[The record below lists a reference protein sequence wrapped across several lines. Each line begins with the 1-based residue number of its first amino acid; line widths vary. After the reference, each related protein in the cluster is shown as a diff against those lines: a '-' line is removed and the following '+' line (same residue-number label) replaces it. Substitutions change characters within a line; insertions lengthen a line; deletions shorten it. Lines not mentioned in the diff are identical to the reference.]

1 MFSSKQNYSLKKIRV
16 LHISPD
22 AVIHGTERHIL
33 SILKYS
39 DREEFEHFVA
49 MPEDGDF
56 NKVLQKMNIKTYIA
70 GRKHGYKSKLEGIF
84 GRDSRSLYNLIKK
97 EKFDIV
103 HSHLNSF
110 GGMVAKLAGAP
121 AIVHTRHGVFWSEDE
136 LNNISFIN
144 KYFQKLKSKM
154 FDKTIALGEYERKTL
169 VEKFN
174 YEEAKITTTI
184 NGVDIDEINSKVD
197 KLKTKQELFGT
208 DDIIAGLVGRL
219 EKQKGF
225 DYMLE
230 AVNLIKEKSDGIKFV
245 IIGNG
250 SLKEELIQKRDRMG
264 LQDRVLFLDY
274 KRNILDY
281 VYNFDF
287 MVLTSL
293 WEGLSY
299 AVQEAMALSKP
310 VIALTS
316 PNVSGVKEIIVN
328 GETGYLIE
336 SDYVNE
342 LGKFILVLSKDIN
355 RRLKFGRAAK
365 EREKEFFPEWRT
377 AGDMENVYRELYN
390 SKSGK

>member
-1 MFSSKQNYSLKKIRV
+1 MRKIKV

-22 AVIHGTERHIL
+22 SVIHGTERHIL

-39 DREEFEHFVA
+39 DREEFEHSVA
-49 MPEDGDF
+49 VPEEGDF
-56 NKVLQKMNIKTYIA
+56 KNVLEKMNIKTFIA
-70 GRKHGYKSKLEGIF
+70 GRKHGYKGKLDGIF
-84 GRDSRSLYNLIKK
+84 GKDARALYKLIRK

-103 HSHLNSF
+103 HTHLNSL
-110 GGMVAKLAGAP
+110 GGIIAKLAGAP

-136 LNNISFIN
+136 LKRISFIDR
-144 KYFQKLKSKM
+144 KFQKIKSNM
-154 FDKTIALGEYERKTL
+154 FDKTIAIGNYERKTL
-169 VEKFN
+169 VEKLG
-174 YEEAKITTTI
+174 YDSAKIAVTL
-184 NGVDIDEINSKVD
+184 NGVDVDELHAKVD
-197 KLKTKQELFGT
+197 KTKTKSELFGT
-208 DDIIAGLVGRL
+208 EDIIAGLVGRL

-225 DYMLE
+225 HYLIE
-230 AVNLIKEKSDGIKFV
+230 AVNLIKDKTDGITFV

-250 SLKEELIQKRDRMG
+250 SLKEELTMMRDKMG
-264 LQDRVLFLDY
+264 LEKKIIFLDY
-274 KRNILDY
+274 KKNILDY

-316 PNVSGVKEIIVN
+316 SNVSGVKEIIVS

-365 EREKEFFPEWRT
+365 EREKEFFPEWKT
-377 AGDMENVYRELYN
+377 ASDMDNVYRELYD
-390 SKSGK
+390 SKIGAGKN